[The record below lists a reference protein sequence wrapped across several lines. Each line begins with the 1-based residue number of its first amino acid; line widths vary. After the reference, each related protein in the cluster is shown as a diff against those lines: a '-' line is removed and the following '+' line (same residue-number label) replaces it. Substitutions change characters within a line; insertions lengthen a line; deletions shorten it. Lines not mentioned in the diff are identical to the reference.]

1 MRLDR
6 IKIVEHDAAWAGR
19 FEQQRARIEPLLA
32 DWLAAPIEHIGSTS
46 VPGLPAKPIIDMVAV
61 VDDYDACAEAFGPLA
76 ALGWL
81 LAPEPGEA
89 EARKWS
95 LCYPSIERRTHH
107 LHIFEAST
115 DALQTLLAFRDHLRS
130 SPEDRAAYAQTKREL
145 AAANDEDRPAY
156 RAGKAPFI
164 TAVLARRD
172 TRPIRR

>member
-6 IKIVEHDAAWAGR
+6 IKIVEYDAAWAGR

-32 DWLAAPIEHIGSTS
+32 DCLAAPIEHIGSTS

-107 LHIFEAST
+107 LHIFEASA
-115 DALQTLLAFRDHLRS
+115 DALRLCWPSVTTCGVHPTTGPPMRRPSVNWPLPMMRTARHTEPARRRS
-130 SPEDRAAYAQTKREL
+130 SPPYL
-145 AAANDEDRPAY
+145 L
-156 RAGKAPFI
+156 GSKASV
-164 TAVLARRD
+164 A
-172 TRPIRR
+172 